1 MEESDSE
8 IEAIE
13 PEVHKAS
20 RSEMSEEGEEEDEEE
35 DYEGEGEEEED
46 EEEEEEE
53 EEGPPK
59 PVRQPC
65 ILVFDSLGGKKDRQA
80 RLCQTLRDF
89 LTMEWKEKHPDKPPR
104 TFTPA
109 NMPGSAPKVQQQ
121 PNLTDCGLYLCQNTE
136 TFFKN
141 PIKDFTLPITSIS
154 KRWFPESEV
163 RAKRENVAKL
173 VRQLATEQ
181 NQDKLEQLQ
190 FPTLTFRDARDDG
203 GSDGEESMRSDDYR
217 SDEDD
222 FASSGSDRNQR
233 DRRSEDQEHRRGHE
247 NFGNRGNNID
257 SRTGPEDSS
266 SRGGRGEEDDYK
278 SDFDDDD
285 IVVEEERRGDKRRRG
300 SSSSL
305 SSSSSTSSSRRRR
318 RHKRRHRSREEENS
332 SSAEVTLVL
341 FHQLIN
347 LTCYITAN
355 LSISDLFF

>member
-1 MEESDSE
+1 MKRKIMKARAKKKKMRREMMMETLIQKVTPRPQVEESDSE

-35 DYEGEGEEEED
+35 DY
-46 EEEEEEE
+46 EE

-141 PIKDFTLPITSIS
+141 PIKDFTLPITTIR
-154 KRWFPESEV
+154 KRWFDSAEV
-163 RAKRENVAKL
+163 RAKRGHVAQLIRKL
-173 VRQLATEQ
+173 GREQ
-181 NQDKLEQLQ
+181 NQDKLDQLQ
-190 FPTLTFRDARDDG
+190 FPELTFVDLDQRG
-203 GSDGEESMRSDDYR
+203 GSDGEDSYR
-217 SDEDD
+217 TGDEDE
-222 FASSGSDRNQR
+222 FVSSPEMSDSNL
-233 DRRSEDQEHRRGHE
+233 EAV
-247 NFGNRGNNID
+247 
-257 SRTGPEDSS
+257 SS
-266 SRGGRGEEDDYK
+266 MK
-278 SDFDDDD
+278 
-285 IVVEEERRGDKRRRG
+285 ERAGMKG
-300 SSSSL
+300 
-305 SSSSSTSSSRRRR
+305 
-318 RHKRRHRSREEENS
+318 
-332 SSAEVTLVL
+332 
-341 FHQLIN
+341 
-347 LTCYITAN
+347 
-355 LSISDLFF
+355 